1 MILYQRLSSS
11 WIADAGQYNIKIGA
25 SSMDIKQTGSFTLSK
40 AIIVK
45 KESVALTTQ
54 EKINEIKP

>member
-1 MILYQRLSSS
+1 
-11 WIADAGQYNIKIGA
+11 
-25 SSMDIKQTGSFTLSK
+25 MDIKQTGSFTLSK